1 MSILQKSNQL
11 KKMTLA
17 TSLTCFHQIGF
28 EKIFTTNHSSSKGS
42 QLLSSSS
49 SSLEEFVVNIRYYFS
64 PESDG
69 DDDYDTHKERIM
81 LYEDL
86 SILVPL
92 LKKLELSFL
101 GFSLISFKSHIEDLQ
116 KCFSS
121 LLARCNLLEHIKLHY
136 LYTNINNCKHEK
148 TLALGNLFKLLS
160 YNSFQNLK
168 SFHIVEFKGLTL
180 GHFSSSILNLSCLT
194 KIQIDHVIQEED
206 QDLHT
211 LMNVKS

>member
-1 MSILQKSNQL
+1 MKILTINSLETKEDVQSLMSILQKSNQL

-28 EKIFTTNHSSSKGS
+28 EKIFTNNSSKGS

-49 SSLEEFVVNIRYYFS
+49 SSLEELVVNIRYYFS
-64 PESDG
+64 PESD
-69 DDDYDTHKERIM
+69 DNDDYDTHKERIM

-121 LLARCNLLEHIKLHY
+121 LLARCNLLEHLKLHY
-136 LYTNINNCKHEK
+136 LYTSNINNCKHEK

-168 SFHIVEFKGLTL
+168 SFHIV
-180 GHFSSSILNLSCLT
+180 
-194 KIQIDHVIQEED
+194 
-206 QDLHT
+206 
-211 LMNVKS
+211 